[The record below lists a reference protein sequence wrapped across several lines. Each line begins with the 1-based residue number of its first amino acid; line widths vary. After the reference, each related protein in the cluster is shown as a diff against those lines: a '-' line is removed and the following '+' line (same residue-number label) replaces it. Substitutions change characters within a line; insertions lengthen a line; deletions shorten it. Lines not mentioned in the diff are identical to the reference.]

1 MVLIVGDA
9 DRNNIL
15 IPKKISSSQKNYKV
29 KPFSI
34 ILSKTSAYKNV
45 MMVKLN
51 ECIFDWRWWIIED
64 IMKFGTET
72 AISNSMKKNW

>member
-51 ECIFDWRWWIIED
+51 ECIFD
-64 IMKFGTET
+64 
-72 AISNSMKKNW
+72 